1 MRFCLGVPDKVKNHV
16 LRSFL
21 SPSPLAGEG
30 GGEGDGSSYLDVLL
44 NGLKACCS
52 KSWSRFASAFRR
64 IFVTGLWLLL
74 PLTASAAITV
84 TGADSQAI
92 TLAAPA
98 QRIVSLAPDL
108 TELAYAAGAGA
119 DMVGT
124 SSYSNYPAAAAKLP
138 LIGDAFRVDLER
150 VVTFQPDLILA
161 WQGGTPAAVIERLR
175 ALKLQVLVIGTRQ
188 LTDIAHN
195 LELIGQVTGH
205 EAEAHA
211 AAQKFLEGLATLR
224 RQYAG
229 RAPVRV
235 LYEISSRPLYTVGGR
250 QSISRMIELC
260 GGRNIFSD
268 LTVLAAP
275 VSFETVLARDPQ
287 AVVTGSDKGAAA
299 RLKEWRRWPQVS
311 AVRNQ
316 DLFVISGDLIAR
328 ATPRI
333 LQGGKQ
339 LCEDLEKTRGRRYA
353 ASD

>member
-1 MRFCLGVPDKVKNHV
+1 MVRFCLGVPDKVKAHV

-21 SPSPLAGEG
+21 SPSPLAREG

-64 IFVTGLWLLL
+64 ISVAGLLLLL

-84 TGADSQAI
+84 TGADNQI
-92 TLAAPA
+92 VTLAAPA
-98 QRIVSLAPDL
+98 QRIISLAPDL
-108 TELAYAAGAGA
+108 TELAYDAGAAAQMVGA
-119 DMVGT
+119 D
-124 SSYSNYPAAAAKLP
+124 SYSNYPAAAEKLP
-138 LIGDAFRVDLER
+138 RIGDAFRVDLER
-150 VVTFQPDLILA
+150 LVALQPDLILA
-161 WQGGTPAAVIERLR
+161 WHGGTPAAVIERLR
-175 ALKLQVLVIGTRQ
+175 ALKLQVLVIGTDQ

-211 AAQKFLEGLATLR
+211 AAQKFLEGLEALR
-224 RQYAG
+224 KQYAG

-235 LYEISSRPLYTVGGR
+235 FYEISSMPLYTVGGR

-268 LTVLAAP
+268 LKELAAP
-275 VSFETVLARDPQ
+275 VSLESVLARDPQ
-287 AVVTGSDKGAAA
+287 AVVTGSDGGAAA
-299 RLKEWRRWPQVS
+299 RLKEWQRWPQVS
-311 AVRNQ
+311 AVRTGS
-316 DLFVISGDLIAR
+316 LFNISGDLLAR

-339 LCEDLEKTRGRRYA
+339 LCADVDTARFH
-353 ASD
+353 

>member
-16 LRSFL
+16 LRSL
-21 SPSPLAGEG
+21 LIPSPWVGKGDDEG
-30 GGEGDGSSYLDVLL
+30 GSRSFLNVLS
-44 NGLKACCS
+44 NNPNTCRR

-64 IFVTGLWLLL
+64 ISVAGLWLLL

-108 TELAYAAGAGA
+108 TELAYDAGAGV

-124 SSYSNYPAAAAKLP
+124 SSYSNYPAAAEKLP
-138 LIGDAFRVDLER
+138 RIGDAFRVDLER
-150 VVTFQPDLILA
+150 VVTLQPDLILA

-250 QSISRMIELC
+250 QSISRMIKLC

-287 AVVTGSDKGAAA
+287 AVVTGSDEGAAA
-299 RLKEWRRWPQVS
+299 RLKEWQRWPQVS
-311 AVRNQ
+311 AVRTGS
-316 DLFVISGDLIAR
+316 LFSISGDLLAR